1 MVNRLKIFNGVNM
14 YQYRVWV
21 KLNQYQ
27 TADVVVNAN
36 NDWECKMLA
45 ESMYGSGMVLN
56 YSRIN

>member
-1 MVNRLKIFNGVNM
+1 M
-14 YQYRVWV
+14 YQYRVWIR
-21 KLNQYQ
+21 LNQYQ

-45 ESMYGSGMVLN
+45 EGMYGSGTVLN

>member
-1 MVNRLKIFNGVNM
+1 M

-21 KLNQYQ
+21 RLNQYQ

-36 NDWECKMLA
+36 NDWEAKLLA